1 MNSLE
6 NDTQI
11 DQEKLYKDIS
21 HLIETTQQETL
32 RKISQ
37 TGVLLYWHIGQRI
50 NHDILKLDRASYGEQ
65 IIHDLASKLQMRFGS
80 GFGRRVIYRCVQFSK
95 VFYDEKIVITLT
107 NHLKW
112 SHFVALLN
120 IDNRLKREF
129 YAEMCRIERWSIRK
143 LNEKVDSMLYERT
156 ALAKNPETVIEKE
169 IQKLRDTNIL
179 KPDFI
184 MQDPIILQFLS
195 NQSIE
200 NEMDFENTIIRD
212 IEQFLLSMG
221 AGFTF
226 QERQKIIEID
236 GDHFK
241 IDLLMFNRRLKNMIV
256 IELKMGE
263 FKSQDKGQ
271 MELYLRW
278 LEKYEM
284 QPGEN
289 PPMGII
295 LCSEKSEE
303 RVELLQLED
312 SGIRVCQYIT
322 ELPPKEIFEA
332 RLHDAIKRARERY
345 ESKKLLGQDD
355 E

>member
-1 MNSLE
+1 MERDS
-6 NDTQI
+6 QI
-11 DQEKLYKDIS
+11 DQEKLYRDIS
-21 HLIETTQQETL
+21 HLIEKTQRETL
-32 RKISQ
+32 QKISQ

-50 NHDILKLDRASYGEQ
+50 NFDILKLDRAGYGEQ
-65 IIHDLASKLQMRFGS
+65 IIEQLANKLQIKFGT

-95 VFYDEKIVITLT
+95 IFNEEKIVTSLSK
-107 NHLKW
+107 HLKW

-120 IDNRLKREF
+120 IDDRLKREF
-129 YAEMCRIERWSIRK
+129 YAEMCRIERWSIRS
-143 LNEKVDSMLYERT
+143 LNDKINSMLYERT
-156 ALAKNPETVIEKE
+156 ALAKNPEASIEKE
-169 IQKLRDTNIL
+169 IQKLRETNIL

-184 MQDPIILQFLS
+184 MQDPIILEFLS
-195 NQSIE
+195 NQSIA
-200 NEMDFENTIIRD
+200 NEMEFEDAIIRD

-236 GDHFK
+236 GEHFK
-241 IDLLMFNRRLKNMIV
+241 IDLLMFNRRLKNMV
-256 IELKMGE
+256 AVELKMGA
-263 FKSQDKGQ
+263 FKPQDKGQ

-289 PPMGII
+289 PPIGII
-295 LCSEKSEE
+295 LCAEKSEE

-322 ELPPKEIFEA
+322 ELPAKELFEA
-332 RLHDAIKRARERY
+332 RLHDAIKRARERCD
-345 ESKKLLGQDD
+345 SRKLLGRDD

>member
-1 MNSLE
+1 MERDN
-6 NDTQI
+6 QI
-11 DQEKLYKDIS
+11 DQEKLYRDIS
-21 HLIETTQQETL
+21 HLIEKTQRETL
-32 RKISQ
+32 QKISQ

-50 NHDILKLDRASYGEQ
+50 NFDILKLDRASYGEQ
-65 IIHDLASKLQMRFGS
+65 IIKQLANKLQIKFGA

-95 VFYDEKIVITLT
+95 VFNEEKIVTSLS

-120 IDNRLKREF
+120 IDDRLKREF
-129 YAEMCRIERWSIRK
+129 YAEMCRIERWSIRS
-143 LNEKVDSMLYERT
+143 LNDKINSMLYERT
-156 ALAKNPETVIEKE
+156 ALAKNPEAFIEKE
-169 IQKLRDTNIL
+169 IQKLRETNVL

-184 MQDPIILQFLS
+184 MQDPIILEFLS

-200 NEMDFENTIIRD
+200 NEIDFEDAIIRD

-236 GDHFK
+236 GEHFK
-241 IDLLMFNRRLKNMIV
+241 IDLLMFNRRLKNMV
-256 IELKMGE
+256 VVELKMGA
-263 FKSQDKGQ
+263 FKPQDKGQ
-271 MELYLRW
+271 MEIYLRW

-289 PPMGII
+289 PPIGII
-295 LCSEKSEE
+295 LCAEKSEE
-303 RVELLQLED
+303 RVELLQLEN

-322 ELPPKEIFEA
+322 ELPAKELFEA
-332 RLHDAIKRARERY
+332 RLHDAIKRAREHY
-345 ESKKLLGQDD
+345 ESRKLLGRDD